1 MEEKIEQSNEVDKKL
16 RQTTEDDLEK
26 EEVDNVGNTLNPD
39 IYDKPDEAEK
49 YKDLLLRTKA
59 EFENYKK
66 RTENEIQSY
75 IKYAS
80 ENVLKELLPV
90 YDDICRS
97 VESVEKG
104 ETKDYENLKQ
114 GIEMIKSKFWKVLQE
129 EGITEINSFGQ
140 PFNVDTSTAML
151 QVERENTE
159 PNTVVEV

>member
-1 MEEKIEQSNEVDKKL
+1 M
-16 RQTTEDDLEK
+16 
-26 EEVDNVGNTLNPD
+26 
-39 IYDKPDEAEK
+39 
-49 YKDLLLRTKA
+49 
-59 EFENYKK
+59 
-66 RTENEIQSY
+66 
-75 IKYAS
+75 
-80 ENVLKELLPV
+80 LPV

-159 PNTVVEV
+159 PNTVVEVIEKGYKLKDRVIIFEKVIVSK